1 MDMLQRIL
9 KFAAA
14 VAFGLTVN
22 NIAYCQSNL
31 DFQYLQ
37 IYSSPDGAVQF
48 MVIEVVQDPQWDRNY
63 GPPPSGQPLIAG
75 QTLVASDGAT
85 EHRLT
90 FAGNPVN
97 YIADCEGM
105 FGGGCSSWAY
115 ILVATQG
122 FADLNLCEEMERP
135 IDAL

>member
-1 MDMLQRIL
+1 MLQRIL

-48 MVIEVVQDPQWDRNY
+48 MNV
-63 GPPPSGQPLIAG
+63 
-75 QTLVASDGAT
+75 TLDVA
-85 EHRLT
+85 
-90 FAGNPVN
+90 
-97 YIADCEGM
+97 
-105 FGGGCSSWAY
+105 
-115 ILVATQG
+115 
-122 FADLNLCEEMERP
+122 
-135 IDAL
+135 